1 MKKNLL
7 AGVIAGMFASSAF
20 AFAPFVIKDVR
31 VEGIQRTEAGT
42 VFSYLPVKVG
52 DSMDDDKASQAI
64 KALFATGFFKDVR
77 IEVDGDV
84 LVVVVDER
92 PAIAQIDFV
101 GMKEFDKEQV
111 KKGMKDVG
119 LAESRIFSRALLDKA
134 TQELKRQYLS
144 RGKYAANVTA
154 TVTPLERNRVGI
166 SFNVEEGDAAK
177 IKKINIVGA
186 KAVPEAELLQL
197 FQLRTPGWFSWF
209 SKNDQY
215 SKQKLAADLETIRS
229 YYLNRGYLEFS
240 VESTQVSI
248 SPDKKDVFLTINLNE
263 GERFQVSSVKL
274 AGDLVLSDEELKPL
288 VALKPGDVFSR
299 ERLNQTTKAIADKLG
314 NYGYAFAN
322 VNAAPEVDKEKRQV
336 AFTIFVDPGK
346 RVYVRQINV
355 TGNSRTRDEVIR
367 EEFRQMEGGWYDAS
381 KIQLSKQRV
390 DKLNFFSDVSV
401 ETPAVPGST
410 DQVDVNMNVVE
421 KPTGNIMLGAGFS
434 SSEKLIMSGSI
445 AQQNLFGSGKA
456 LSLQVNSSKVNQVYA
471 MSYTNPYYTVDGI
484 SRGFD
489 LYRRNVDPSSL
500 SIGSYRTS
508 TTGAGVRFGVPIAEK
523 QTVFFGL
530 SGEATRLTV
539 YDSSPLRFKRFVHDY
554 GDNSTTLLGNVGW
567 SEDSKDSTI
576 YPTSGTF
583 RRATSEVGMPGGSLE
598 YYRLNYQEQHFWP
611 VSKSISLMLNGE
623 FGVAN
628 GYGGK
633 QLPFFKNFYAGG
645 IGSVRGYDTASL
657 GPRDLN
663 SDGTQ
668 SDERTGGNRRLVGN
682 AEVLFPVP
690 GMGTDRSVR
699 LAWFVDGGQIFT
711 KGEKMA
717 LGDLRYSSGVAVSW
731 VSPMGPLRFSLAKP
745 LNEKPGDRTQVFQ
758 FQMGTTF

>member
-7 AGVIAGMFASSAF
+7 AGVFAGLFASSAF
-20 AFAPFVIKDVR
+20 AFAPFVIKDIR

-52 DSMDDDKASQAI
+52 DTMSDDQASQAI

-77 IEVDGDV
+77 VEVDGDV

-92 PAIAQIDFV
+92 PAISQIDFV

-119 LAESRIFSRALLDKA
+119 LAESRVFNKALLDKA

-144 RGKYAANVTA
+144 RGKYAANITT

-166 SFNVEEGDAAK
+166 IFNVEEGDASK

-186 KAVPEAELLQL
+186 KAFPESDLVQL

-215 SKQKLAADLETIRS
+215 SKQKLAADLETLRS
-229 YYLNRGYLEFS
+229 HYLNRGYLEFS

-263 GERFQVSSVKL
+263 GERFMVSSVKL
-274 AGDLVLSDEELKPL
+274 AGDLILSDEELKGQ
-288 VALKPGDVFSR
+288 VSIKPGDIFSR
-299 ERLNQTTKAIADKLG
+299 DKLNQTTKAIADKLG

-336 AFTIFVDPGK
+336 SFTIFIDPGK

-355 TGNSRTRDEVIR
+355 TGNARTRDEVIR

-390 DKLNFFSDVSV
+390 DKLNYFSDVAV
-401 ETPAVPGST
+401 ETPVVPGTT
-410 DQVDVNMNVVE
+410 DQVDVNMKVVE

-456 LSLQVNSSKVNQVYA
+456 MSIQVNSSKVNQVYA
-471 MSYTNPYYTVDGI
+471 LSFTNPYYTVDGI

-489 LYRRNVDPSSL
+489 VYRRNVDPSSL

-508 TTGAGVRFGVPIAEK
+508 TTGAGVRYGVPIAEK
-523 QTVFFGL
+523 QTIFFGL
-530 SGEATRLTV
+530 SAEQTKLSV
-539 YDSSPLRFKRFVHDY
+539 YDSSPLRFKRFVNEF
-554 GDNSTTLLGNVGW
+554 GDSSTTLLGTVGW
-567 SEDSKDSTI
+567 AEDSKDSAI
-576 YPTSGTF
+576 YPTSGTY
-583 RRATSEVGMPGGSLE
+583 RRASAEAGVPGGSLK
-598 YYRLNYQEQHFWP
+598 YYRASYQEQHFWP
-611 VSKSISLMLNGE
+611 VTNSISLMLNGE
-623 FGVAN
+623 LGLAN
-628 GYGGK
+628 GLGGK
-633 QLPFFKNFYAGG
+633 PLPFFKNFYAGG

-663 SDGTQ
+663 ADGTL
-668 SDERTGGNRRLVGN
+668 SDERTGGNKRLVGN

-690 GMGTDRSVR
+690 GMSNDRSVR
-699 LAWFVDGGQIFT
+699 LALFVDGGQIFT
-711 KGEKMA
+711 KSEK
-717 LGDLRYSSGVAVSW
+717 LSLSDLRYSSGMAVSW
-731 VSPMGPLRFSLAKP
+731 VSPMGPLRFSLARP

>member
-7 AGVIAGMFASSAF
+7 AGVVAGLFASSAF

-52 DSMDDDKASQAI
+52 DTMTDDKASQAI

-77 IEVDGDV
+77 VEVDGDV
-84 LVVVVDER
+84 LVVVIDER
-92 PAIAQIDFV
+92 PAISQIDFV

-119 LAESRIFSRALLDKA
+119 LAESRVFNKALLDKA

-144 RGKYAANVTA
+144 RGKYAANITT

-166 SFNVEEGDAAK
+166 IFTVEEGDAAK
-177 IKKINIVGA
+177 IKKINVVGA
-186 KAVPEAELLQL
+186 KAFPEDELVKL

-215 SKQKLAADLETIRS
+215 SKQKLAADLETLRS

-263 GERFQVSSVKL
+263 GERFVVSSIKL
-274 AGDLVLSDEELKPL
+274 AGDLILSDEELKKL
-288 VALKPGDVFSR
+288 VSIKPGDVFSR
-299 ERLNQTTKAIADKLG
+299 DKLNQTTKAIADKLG

-322 VNAAPEVDKEKRQV
+322 VNAAPEVDKENRQV
-336 AFTIFVDPGK
+336 AFTIFIDPGK

-355 TGNSRTRDEVIR
+355 TGNARTRDEVIR

-390 DKLNFFSDVSV
+390 DKLNYFSDVSV
-401 ETPAVPGST
+401 ETPVVPGTT

-456 LSLQVNSSKVNQVYA
+456 MSIQVNSSKVNQVYA
-471 MSYTNPYYTVDGI
+471 LSFTNPYYTVDGI

-508 TTGAGVRFGVPIAEK
+508 TTGAGVRYGVPIAEK

-530 SGEATRLTV
+530 SAEQTKLSV
-539 YDSSPLRFKRFVHDY
+539 YDNSPLRFKRFVNEFGVD
-554 GDNSTTLLGNVGW
+554 STTLLGTVGW
-567 SEDSKDSTI
+567 AEDSKDSII
-576 YPTSGTF
+576 YPTSGGY
-583 RRATSEVGMPGGSLE
+583 RRISGEAGLPGGSLK
-598 YYRLNYQEQHFWP
+598 YYRVNLQEQHFWP
-611 VSKSISLMLNGE
+611 VTNSISLMLNGE
-623 FGVAN
+623 FGFAN
-628 GYGGK
+628 GLGGRP
-633 QLPFFKNFYAGG
+633 LPFFKNFYAGG

-663 SDGTQ
+663 ADGTL
-668 SDERTGGNRRLVGN
+668 SDERTGGNKRLVGN
-682 AEVLFPVP
+682 AELLFPVP
-690 GMGTDRSVR
+690 GMGNDRSVR

-711 KGEKMA
+711 KNEKLS

-731 VSPMGPLRFSLAKP
+731 VSPMGPLRFSLARP